1 MMKLLL
7 RLLIALV
14 GVHQGA
20 SFSVLSPASASS
32 STSLFM
38 ADNTAERTT
47 KRAISVPLT
56 LDEMVRQASSA
67 VKEAADQGMTRQIV
81 RVLLPRDATYGDFG
95 KALESSSEID
105 TSLVPPDESWQGGIM
120 QLYRA
125 AAPTGQAIVQRVT
138 SSAGLPP
145 RITEDRSVDESGVD
159 GVGLLQ
165 TDDRSVTTWVQPTQ
179 ENVDGI
185 EETAEKAAD
194 DQIVILLNPQ
204 WRQVDDALDSAS
216 KGEGFL
222 SNFASFLGGKGGTLK
237 RMQEAGFKPVYS
249 LEGYVC
255 RGANVRILQVLDSE
269 WSIFCE
275 RDDAE
280 SFIPVGTTPDRPTYQ
295 EVDELLQKA
304 DIGFKFSR
312 DIGMEPKL

>member
-1 MMKLLL
+1 MMKLPLL
-7 RLLIALV
+7 LLFALGLEQV
-14 GVHQGA
+14 S
-20 SFSVLSPASASS
+20 SFSVAPTAR
-32 STSLFM
+32 TSKPLFM
-38 ADNTAERTT
+38 ADTAETT
-47 KRAISVPLT
+47 TTDNKRAITVPLT
-56 LDEMVRQASSA
+56 WDEMVRQAATA
-67 VKEAADQGMTRQIV
+67 VKEASNQGTTRQIV

-95 KALESSSEID
+95 KALESSDID

-165 TDDRSVTTWVQPTQ
+165 TDDQSVTCWVQPTQ
-179 ENVDGI
+179 ENVDAV
-185 EETAEKAAD
+185 EETAEKVSK
-194 DQIVILLNPQ
+194 DQVVVLLNPQ

-237 RMQEAGFKPVYS
+237 RMEAAGFQPVYS

-255 RGANVRILQVLDSE
+255 RGANVRLLQVLDSE

-280 SFIPVGTTPDRPTYQ
+280 SFIHVGTTPTRPTYQ
-295 EVDELLQKA
+295 QVDELLQKS